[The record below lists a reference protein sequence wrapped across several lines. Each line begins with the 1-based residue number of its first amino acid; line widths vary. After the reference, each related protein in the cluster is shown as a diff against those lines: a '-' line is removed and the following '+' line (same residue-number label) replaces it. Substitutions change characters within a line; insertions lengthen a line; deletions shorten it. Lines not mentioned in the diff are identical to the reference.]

1 MGSASGGNKTPCK
14 KWKYFVR
21 NFSSLGGAESNNLKK
36 GVREFIQERRVMKE
50 HRNLES

>member
-21 NFSSLGGAESNNLKK
+21 SFSSLGGAVTESNNLKK
-36 GVREFIQERRVMKE
+36 GVREFIQE
-50 HRNLES
+50 